1 MAGIGRRTRR
11 ALLWAPL
18 LAVPVIGS
26 ARTAVSA
33 YPSSQERYVYWLN
46 EVNRR
51 AIRRFGAMVLDRLA
65 DWQMSHSGMDT
76 FRDLVSPRWWS
87 NGGADFSRLLSR
99 VRAPLGALRERVEA
113 GIDGGF
119 HRLPNLPP
127 GSYAIASWD
136 VLFEKT
142 PYIYTEQL
150 TLENHDGHLEEWKL
164 AGYYLSPKPY
174 FEYP

>member
-1 MAGIGRRTRR
+1 
-11 ALLWAPL
+11 
-18 LAVPVIGS
+18 
-26 ARTAVSA
+26 
-33 YPSSQERYVYWLN
+33 
-46 EVNRR
+46 
-51 AIRRFGAMVLDRLA
+51 
-65 DWQMSHSGMDT
+65 MDT

-87 NGGADFSRLLSR
+87 NDGADFSRLLSR

-127 GSYAIASWD
+127 GSYAIATWD

-150 TLENHDGHLEEWKL
+150 TLENHDGQLEEWKL